1 MSDALLAGWGR
12 TSPSRARVLRPGSV
26 AELAAAVQA
35 AGGRGVIARGLGRS
49 YGDPAQNGGGVVVDL
64 TRLRKFELTGERIV
78 AEGGAS
84 LGELIRALVP
94 RGRFLPVVPGT
105 RHVTVGGAVAAD
117 VHGKNHPADGSFAA
131 HVEEFDLLTADG
143 SVRTVR
149 PGDQA
154 FHATTGGM
162 GLTGVVTRAVL
173 RPIPIPSPLLRV
185 ETRRCRDLDD
195 VLTRLSGSTARYAV
209 AWLDCLSE
217 RGRGIVDEA
226 THTEGPAATAAL
238 KGPLLSVPPHIP
250 GGLLNRHTATLF
262 NHLWYCKA
270 PRTSVRSMPL
280 GAYFHPLDRIRD
292 WNRIYGPP
300 GFVQYQFAVPYG
312 EGLKNVVRR
321 IGRSGVPSFL
331 AVLKRLGPAGEGLL
345 SFPIEGWTLA
355 LDFPA
360 TAPGLPELLDACDQA
375 VIDAGGRVYLAKDAR
390 LAPESLPVMYP
401 GLARFREIR
410 AQLDPAGVFQSDL
423 ARRLRL

>member
-1 MSDALLAGWGR
+1 MADALLAGWGR

-26 AELAAAVQA
+26 DELAAAVRE
-35 AGGRGVIARGLGRS
+35 AGRRGVIARGLGRS

-64 TRLRKFELTGERIV
+64 TRLRRFDLIGDRLI

-84 LGELIRALVP
+84 LGELIRTLAS

-131 HVEEFDLLTADG
+131 HVEELDLLTADG
-143 SVRTVR
+143 TIRTVR
-149 PGDQA
+149 PGEAA

-162 GLTGVVTRAVL
+162 GLTGVVTRATL
-173 RPIPIPSPLLRV
+173 RPIPIGSPLMRV
-185 ETRRCRDLDD
+185 ETRRCGDLDD
-195 VLTRLSGSTARYAV
+195 VLACLSGSTARYAV

-217 RGRGIVDEA
+217 RGRGIVDQA
-226 THTEGPAATAAL
+226 VHTEGRVATAAL
-238 KGPLLSVPPHIP
+238 QRPLLSVPPHMP
-250 GGLLNRHTATLF
+250 GGLLNRHTAALF
-262 NHLWYCKA
+262 NHLWYGKA
-270 PRTSVRSMPL
+270 PRASVRSMPL

-292 WNRIYGPP
+292 WNRIYGPA

-312 EGLKNVVRR
+312 EGLKSVVRR
-321 IGRSGVPSFL
+321 IARSGVPSFL

-360 TAPGLPELLDACDQA
+360 AAPGLPELLDACDQA
-375 VIDAGGRVYLAKDAR
+375 VIAAGGRVYLAKDAR
-390 LAPESLPVMYP
+390 LAPESMPAMYP
-401 GLARFREIR
+401 GLARFREVR
-410 AQLDPAGVFQSDL
+410 ALLDPAGVFQSDL